1 MLKRLLLIED
11 QCLVRASLA
20 ALINSASPFEV
31 THQVATVNEALNLL
45 QKNTA
50 IDLILC
56 DYNLE
61 NDTAKSLLNKTNT
74 IELPPVV
81 LLTSAFNA
89 LEIQSCQS
97 LGAKGFLFK
106 ESTLEQIIEAL
117 TTIVEGGQWF
127 ELPHSPAEEPNSQ
140 LTPAEHETLQ
150 WLATGMSNKQIA
162 LATGK
167 SKETIKVYIGR
178 ILRKLDCKT
187 RTQAVTKAV
196 RLNLMNATKPFA

>member
-1 MLKRLLLIED
+1 MLNRLLLVED

-20 ALINSASPFEV
+20 ALLNSASPFEV
-31 THQVATVNEALNLL
+31 THQVATVNEALDLV
-45 QKNTA
+45 QKKSA
-50 IDLILC
+50 FELILC

-61 NDTAKSLLNKTNT
+61 NDTAKSLLQKSQT
-74 IELPPVV
+74 IDLPPVV

-89 LEIQSCQS
+89 LEIQSCQT

-117 TTIVEGGQWF
+117 TAVLEGGQWF
-127 ELPHSPAEEPNSQ
+127 QLPESPAEEYSTQ

-196 RLNLMNATKPFA
+196 RLNLMA